1 CEVKNGSIVGTF
13 TSGQGDKALRTVLPL
28 AMSSEAEATRFAQNL
43 LRDANKGMTTA
54 TIYTDYMARNIAP
67 GSNVMLNTEGASGW
81 DGKAFVTQ
89 VRHDYVKTKSKIW
102 LRKPLEGY

>member
-1 CEVKNGSIVGTF
+1 
-13 TSGQGDKALRTVLPL
+13 
-28 AMSSEAEATRFAQNL
+28 
-43 LRDANKGMTTA
+43 MTTA
-54 TIYTDYMARNIAP
+54 VIHTDYMARNIAP
-67 GSNVMLNTEGASGW
+67 GSNVTLNTEGASGW